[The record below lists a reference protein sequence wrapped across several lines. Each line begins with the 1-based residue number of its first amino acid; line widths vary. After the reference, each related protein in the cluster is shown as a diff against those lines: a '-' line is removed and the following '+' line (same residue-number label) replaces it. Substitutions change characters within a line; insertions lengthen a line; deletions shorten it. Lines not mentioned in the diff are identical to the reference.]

1 MRSTGLVSTG
11 ATFIEALA
19 AEEGLGI
26 LEGDFLELDD
36 LLCPL
41 LGVD

>member
-26 LEGDFLELDD
+26 LEGDFWSWMTFFAHF
-36 LLCPL
+36 
-41 LGVD
+41 